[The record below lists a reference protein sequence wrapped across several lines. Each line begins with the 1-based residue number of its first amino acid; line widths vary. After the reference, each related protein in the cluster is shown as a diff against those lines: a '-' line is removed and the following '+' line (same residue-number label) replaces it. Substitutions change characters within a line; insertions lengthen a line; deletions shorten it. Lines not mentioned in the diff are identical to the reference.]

1 MARSTGLRTQWA
13 KLIPNKCF
21 VIVHPHCSATWSPH
35 NRQWDVC
42 PAEHGWTLLDREV
55 GSGARVRML
64 QSACANTE
72 LRAASRCIRPEQ
84 YRSSSSIYGTE
95 AIVTGII
102 TVTNDLEKV
111 TQARKGFFSL
121 LEVLGYCPWWWGLTA
136 SEWLL
141 L

>member
-1 MARSTGLRTQWA
+1 MCVLLSTGG
-13 KLIPNKCF
+13 PC
-21 VIVHPHCSATWSPH
+21 
-35 NRQWDVC
+35 
-42 PAEHGWTLLDREV
+42 AELDREV
-55 GSGARVRML
+55 GSGAGVRML
-64 QSACANTE
+64 QSAC
-72 LRAASRCIRPEQ
+72 ASRCIRPEQ

-111 TQARKGFFSL
+111 TQARKDFFSL